1 MSPNC
6 AQTLDLLLRA
16 LELMDEERLHNVAA
30 RIAMAIDDL
39 AGDGARAD
47 PTAIN

>member
-1 MSPNC
+1 VNPNC

-16 LELMDEERLHNVAA
+16 LALMDEEGLHNVAA

-39 AGDGARAD
+39 ARDSTRTD
-47 PTAIN
+47 PTTLN